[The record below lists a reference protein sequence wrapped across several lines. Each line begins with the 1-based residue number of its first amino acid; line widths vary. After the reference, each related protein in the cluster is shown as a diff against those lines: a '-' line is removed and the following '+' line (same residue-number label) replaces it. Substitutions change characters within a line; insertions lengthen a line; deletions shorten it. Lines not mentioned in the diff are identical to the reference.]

1 VTDVAA
7 PDRAHPS
14 TRAQWAAVV
23 VTAVLMVVL
32 GIGLPR
38 MADSSAP
45 TDTAVAAGE
54 RVEAG
59 GVGVTAAE
67 GWALAGGSPLLILNK
82 GDAKFY
88 VLISGPSTQSP
99 EDAVAEA
106 EAGYTSDTS
115 VDATIGEVQ
124 SFTTDSG
131 LDGASVT
138 IVQPDLVTELYAFSD
153 GETLASGNASAVPG
167 TWSQVKDE
175 VDEMAA
181 TVGFVPEASS

>member
-1 VTDVAA
+1 MTHLATRDTA
-7 PDRAHPS
+7 RPS

-32 GIGLPR
+32 GFGLPR
-38 MADSSAP
+38 LADSTAP

-59 GVGVTAAE
+59 GIAVTAAE
-67 GWALAGGSPLLILNK
+67 GWALAGGTDLLVLNK
-82 GDAKFY
+82 ADTKFF
-88 VLISGPSTQSP
+88 VVMSGESTQSP

-106 EAGYTSDTS
+106 EAGYADASLH
-115 VDATIGEVQ
+115 ATIGEVQ

-131 LDGASVT
+131 LAAASVT
-138 IVQPDLVTELYAFSD
+138 VVQPDLVTVLYAFSD
-153 GETLASGNASAVPG
+153 GTSLATGNASSTPASWPEV
-167 TWSQVKDE
+167 QAE

-181 TVGFVPEASS
+181 TVGFVPEESS

>member
-1 VTDVAA
+1 MTDVSA

-14 TRAQWAAVV
+14 TRAQWVAVV

-32 GIGLPR
+32 GLGLPR
-38 MADSSAP
+38 LADSSAP

-67 GWALAGGSPLLILNK
+67 GWALAGGTDLLILNK
-82 GDAKFY
+82 SDAKFY
-88 VLISGPSTQSP
+88 VLPPGPATQSP

-106 EAGYTSDTS
+106 EAGYTADTS
-115 VDATIGEVQ
+115 VHATIGEVQ
-124 SFTTDSG
+124 SFTTDNG

-138 IVQPDLVTELYAFSD
+138 IVQPDLVTVLYAFSD
-153 GETLASGNASAVPG
+153 GTSLASGSATAISSSASRR
-167 TWSQVKDE
+167 SR
-175 VDEMAA
+175 
-181 TVGFVPEASS
+181 

>member
-1 VTDVAA
+1 VTDVSA
-7 PDRAHPS
+7 PGRAHPS
-14 TRAQWAAVV
+14 TRAQWVAVV
-23 VTAVLMVVL
+23 LTAVLMVVL
-32 GIGLPR
+32 GLGLPR
-38 MADSSAP
+38 LADSSAP

-59 GVGVTAAE
+59 GIGVTAAE

-82 GDAKFY
+82 GDAKFF
-88 VLISGPSTQSP
+88 VLMSGPSTQSP
-99 EDAVAEA
+99 VDAVAEA
-106 EAGYTSDTS
+106 EAGYTADTS
-115 VDATIGEVQ
+115 VHATIGEVQ

-131 LDGASVT
+131 LDAASVT
-138 IVQPDLVTELYAFSD
+138 IVQPDLVTVLYAFSD
-153 GETLASGNASAVPG
+153 GETLATGNATAVPG